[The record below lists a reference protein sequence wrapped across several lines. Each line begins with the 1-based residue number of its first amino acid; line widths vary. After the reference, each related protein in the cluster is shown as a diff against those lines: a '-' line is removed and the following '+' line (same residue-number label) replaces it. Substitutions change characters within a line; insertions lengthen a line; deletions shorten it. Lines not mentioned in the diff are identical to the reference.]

1 MPVPTIKERG
11 MEFDQ
16 NVSKF
21 LMTKKVRSFSRKSV
35 KIGILRHAR

>member
-21 LMTKKVRSFSRKSV
+21 LMTKKVR
-35 KIGILRHAR
+35 ARSLEKV